1 MFWPDGKTL
10 ASSSADQTIRIW
22 DLASQKCVDVLRGP
36 QSEVWRVVLLPDG
49 KTLVSSTKDGSICFW
64 DTSITHPRQ
73 AYITLPVPVELW
85 RFAPDSQSVLA
96 LDTHGELS
104 RWSGTDFQ
112 QQESLL
118 NVSDN
123 LDSHIFSGD
132 ARFLATRHREAVVR
146 VWDISN
152 RKLLHEWNHGAKK
165 EELLRFQASGDK
177 LITWSRSDNL
187 LHERDATTGLETQS
201 WPGPEGVLL
210 GFGLSPDGQSG
221 LSFGDGTDV
230 VARNLADK
238 SSSKLNLKMEP
249 VLATLDTAF
258 SPNGKLFAVAN
269 TCGFAKVWDT
279 ATWGEVVT
287 LRGYLKGVNA
297 LSFSPDSRRLVTG
310 SHDHDA
316 IRLWSAENWQDVL
329 TLDASGLFLQPAFSP
344 DGNILGAIANSLGN
358 VLHLWR
364 APAWEEIAAAEAMEE
379 KEGKPR

>member
-1 MFWPDGKTL
+1 
-10 ASSSADQTIRIW
+10 
-22 DLASQKCVDVLRGP
+22 
-36 QSEVWRVVLLPDG
+36 
-49 KTLVSSTKDGSICFW
+49 
-64 DTSITHPRQ
+64 
-73 AYITLPVPVELW
+73 
-85 RFAPDSQSVLA
+85 
-96 LDTHGELS
+96 
-104 RWSGTDFQ
+104 
-112 QQESLL
+112 
-118 NVSDN
+118 
-123 LDSHIFSGD
+123 
-132 ARFLATRHREAVVR
+132 
-146 VWDISN
+146 
-152 RKLLHEWNHGAKK
+152 LHEWSYGAKK

-201 WPGPEGVLL
+201 WPGPAGLLL
-210 GFGLSPDGQSG
+210 GFDLSPDGQSCVSIG
-221 LSFGDGTDV
+221 EGTDV

-249 VLATLDTAF
+249 VLGALDTAF

-269 TCGFAKVWDT
+269 STGVAQVWDT
-279 ATWGEVVT
+279 ATWGDVVT

-364 APAWEEIAAAEAMEE
+364 APAWEEIAAAEAMDE